1 MAIAIT
7 LSNGRTWKSQKDAL
21 NHFKSILNSYN
32 NKEII
37 EARADHEDL
46 VALLERYDEAI
57 TDGPS
62 KTGAGIDHFTRTV
75 NNFKGFA
82 TPGFWVHRVDG
93 SSTDF
98 SYISA
103 VKGQP
108 KGPSKEFYDA
118 CRAAVQA
125 DLVAAKLCFF
135 KQHADADG
143 NVPCEITG
151 KPTAYQNAHL
161 DHAWL
166 SFGQIVSSFRVS
178 RGWTVEVPYGVVS
191 LPADGQTQSILIDPA
206 IAKAFVEFHH
216 SIATLRIV
224 LGAVNL
230 SMASGQRRPKIH
242 RPIHLQSSTTQA

>member
-1 MAIAIT
+1 MIIGSAQYGK
-7 LSNGRTWKSQKDAL
+7 SNYSFNGLAWKTQKDAL
-21 NHFKSILNSYN
+21 NHFKSMLNRYN
-32 NKEII
+32 NKDII
-37 EARADHEDL
+37 EVRADHEDL

-62 KTGAGIDHFTRTV
+62 KTGTGIDHFTRTV

-82 TPGFWVHRVDG
+82 TPGFWVHRTDG
-93 SSTDF
+93 TATDF

-143 NVPCEITG
+143 YVPCEVTG
-151 KPTAYQNAHL
+151 QPTAYKNAHL
-161 DHAWL
+161 DHAWI
-166 SFGQIVSSFRVS
+166 SFGQIVSGFRAS
-178 RGWTVEVPYGVVS
+178 RGWTAEVPDGVVS
-191 LPADGQTQSILIDPA
+191 LPADGQTQSKLIDPSV
-206 IAKAFVEFHH
+206 AKAFVEYHH

-224 LGAVNL
+224 FSTVNL
-230 SMASGQRRPKIH
+230 SMTARQRRPTIH
-242 RPIHLQSSTTQA
+242 RPISL